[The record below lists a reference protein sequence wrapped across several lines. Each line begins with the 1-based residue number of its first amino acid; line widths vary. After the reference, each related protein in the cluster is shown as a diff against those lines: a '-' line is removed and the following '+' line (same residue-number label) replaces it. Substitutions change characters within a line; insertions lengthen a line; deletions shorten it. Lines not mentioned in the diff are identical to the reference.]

1 MTDVLGFLSR
11 RSAVALLVALAPGRT
26 PPPAAHAT
34 AAPVTSP
41 QQLGRAQ
48 SPDASSA
55 AAALRITVLFDN
67 TTADPRLR
75 AAWGFS
81 ALIERAG
88 HTLLLDAGGD
98 PRILMGNL
106 DSLGI
111 GVRRIEAIAVSH
123 AHGDHVDGLP
133 GLVERG
139 VRVPLFMLPSFPPGF
154 RERFGRAFSLAETSR
169 GQEMTAGVFTT
180 GEMVDPAVR
189 IPEQALVIP
198 TDSGL
203 VIVTGCAHQGVV
215 AVVRRAVEMFHAP
228 VYMVIGGFHLL
239 DKSEPQVQEIIAE
252 FRRLGVR
259 KVGATHCT
267 GERAIAMFAAAYGA
281 DFVPLGAGR
290 VLVVGG

>member
-1 MTDVLGFLSR
+1 VTAVPGLPVRSSLLAILVTLASGGASLAAAQPTPVPVAVSRMPARPPRADVR
-11 RSAVALLVALAPGRT
+11 
-26 PPPAAHAT
+26 PAA
-34 AAPVTSP
+34 
-41 QQLGRAQ
+41 G
-48 SPDASSA
+48 
-55 AAALRITVLFDN
+55 ALRITVLVDN

-75 AAWGFS
+75 AAWGFA
-81 ALIERAG
+81 ALVEHAG

-98 PRILMGNL
+98 PGIFLGNL
-106 DSLGI
+106 DSLRI
-111 GVRRIEAIAVSH
+111 DVRHVGSIAVSH

-139 VRVPLFMLPSFPPGF
+139 VRVPLYMLPGFPPAF
-154 RERFGRAFSLAETSR
+154 RERFGGAFTLVEASR
-169 GQEMTAGVFTT
+169 GQKLAPGVFTT

-189 IPEQALVIP
+189 IPEQALVVP

-203 VIVTGCAHQGVV
+203 VIITGCAHQGIV
-215 AVVRRAVEMFHAP
+215 AAVRRAVELFHAP
-228 VYMVIGGFHLL
+228 VYLVIGGFHLL

-267 GERAIAMFAAAYGA
+267 GERAIAMFSAAWGA
-281 DFVPLGAGR
+281 DFVRLGAGR

>member
-1 MTDVLGFLSR
+1 V
-11 RSAVALLVALAPGRT
+11 RSSLLALLVTLPSGGASLAAAQTT
-26 PPPAAHAT
+26 PVPAAVSRVPARAPRPDVRP
-34 AAPVTSP
+34 AA
-41 QQLGRAQ
+41 G
-48 SPDASSA
+48 
-55 AAALRITVLFDN
+55 ALRITVLYDN

-75 AAWGFS
+75 AAWGFA
-81 ALIERAG
+81 ALIEHAG

-98 PRILMGNL
+98 PRVFLGNL

-111 GVRRIEAIAVSH
+111 DVRRVESIAVSH
-123 AHGDHVDGLP
+123 AHGDHTEGLQ
-133 GLVERG
+133 GLVERR
-139 VRVPLFMLPSFPPGF
+139 VRVPLFVLPSFPPAF
-154 RERFGRAFSLAETSR
+154 RERFGGAFTPVEASR
-169 GQEMTAGVFTT
+169 GQELAPGVFTT

-189 IPEQALVIP
+189 IPEQALVIR

-267 GERAIAMFAAAYGA
+267 GERAIAMFAAAWGA
-281 DFVPLGAGR
+281 DFVRLGAGR
-290 VLVVGG
+290 VLLVGG

>member
-1 MTDVLGFLSR
+1 VTDALGLPTTHSLLAF
-11 RSAVALLVALAPGRT
+11 LVALAPASA
-26 PPPAAHAT
+26 PLPAAQAT
-34 AAPVTSP
+34 PAPVVGSRLAIP
-41 QQLGRAQ
+41 AR
-48 SPDASSA
+48 SPDGTPA
-55 AAALRITVLFDN
+55 AGVLRITVLHDN

-81 ALIERAG
+81 ALIEHAG
-88 HTLLLDAGGD
+88 HTLLLDAGGN
-98 PRILMGNL
+98 PGILLGNL

-139 VRVPLFMLPSFPPGF
+139 VRVPLFMLPSFPPAF
-154 RERFGRAFSLAETSR
+154 RERFGRAFSLAETSP
-169 GQEMTAGVFTT
+169 GQELTPGVFTT

-215 AVVRRAVEMFHAP
+215 AVVRRAVELFHAP
-228 VYMVIGGFHLL
+228 VYLVVGGFHLL
-239 DKSEPQVQEIIAE
+239 DKTGPQVEEIIAE